1 MTIDENR
8 FVCIH
13 GHFYQPPRENPWIE
27 EIELEDSAAPFPN
40 WNERIT
46 YECYAPNAYARI
58 LDKDGKITKI
68 KNNYEKISFNFGP
81 TLLDWLEK
89 KVPSVYKK
97 ILEADE
103 NSKKFNGG
111 HGNAI
116 AQIYNHIIMPLALK
130 RDKETEI
137 IWGIK
142 SFERDFKRKPEGMWL
157 SETAVD
163 LETIELLIEHGI
175 KFIILSPHQ
184 ASKIR
189 KIGTKDWIDIDIKS
203 LDTTR
208 CYKLNIS
215 NNKSIS
221 VFFYNKGL
229 SSEIAFNG
237 ILKEGVYFIDRIIY
251 SFDPSKNTPQLV
263 NAATDGESYGHHK
276 KFAEMAL
283 AYALEHIESRKLATI
298 INYGYFLELF
308 PPEFEVEIVEN
319 TSWSDSQGVERW
331 RSDLGDSISEKPDW
345 NQKWRTPLRDAM
357 NFLKDKADKL
367 YVQEISK
374 YLQDPWAARNDYI
387 DVIINRT
394 EEQRKKFLSIYKKKK
409 TLNEKEVHKIISLM
423 EMQRNSLLMFTS
435 CGWFF
440 DDMGIEA
447 KQILKYAIRVI
458 QIAKEFDWDLEQE
471 YKNIMNEAKSNIPP
485 YKTGDIIFDEVKYE
499 HIVNFEKAISN
510 YALLSTMVPMEKKC
524 ELYVYKLHN
533 LDHVRLEF
541 GYAIC
546 VIGYLEIF
554 SNLTCHFEKSMFIG
568 IKLERDFLGG
578 AKLIQDFDDYERDKK
593 TLANIFE
600 RESMTELIRAVDHIF
615 KDQIF
620 GITDLFFKERKQ
632 VLNELITSNF
642 IFLDTEFNQFY
653 NTNLKFMRYLKNIS
667 VQIPDK
673 FKLVLEYVLNQ
684 DLTQQFDTFLK
695 EKNYENLKKT
705 LQEGEYWGVKLDTT
719 RFDKEI
725 TRTIINLLNTI
736 LKSSL
741 KNPNAIT
748 LLEQIEEALD
758 FAVKYKLDI
767 IMWEIQNEF
776 IHIIEDN
783 IELLKEIKRM
793 KRSEIDFKFV
803 QVLSLINTIGTNLNL
818 DIEIIMR
825 TIIGSKMI

>member
-1 MTIDENR
+1 MTIDDDR

-40 WNERIT
+40 WNEKIT
-46 YECYAPNAYARI
+46 HECYAPNAYARI
-58 LDKDGKITKI
+58 LDKDGKISKI
-68 KNNYEKISFNFGP
+68 KNNYEKMSFNFGP

-130 RDKETEI
+130 HDKETEI

-142 SFERDFKRKPEGMWL
+142 SFLRDFKRKPEGMWL

-163 LETIELLIEHGI
+163 LETIELLIKHGI

-189 KIGTKDWIDIDIKS
+189 KIGTEDWTDIDVQS
-203 LDTTR
+203 LDTSR

-215 NNKSIS
+215 DDKSIAI
-221 VFFYNKGL
+221 FFYDKGL
-229 SSEIAFNG
+229 SSDIAFNG
-237 ILKEGVYFIDRIIY
+237 ILKEGIRFIDRITY

-283 AYALEHIESRKLATI
+283 AYALEYIESRKLATI
-298 INYGYFLELF
+298 INYGYYLELF
-308 PPEFEVEIVEN
+308 PPQYEVEILEN

-331 RSDLGDSISEKPDW
+331 RSDLGDSISEKPGW

-357 NFLKDKADKL
+357 NFLKEKVDVL
-367 YVQEISK
+367 YVQEVSK
-374 YLQDPWAARNDYI
+374 YLQDPWDARNYYI
-387 DVIINRT
+387 DVVINRT
-394 EEQRKKFLSIYKKKK
+394 DKQREKFFSKYQKKDLDEEEI
-409 TLNEKEVHKIISLM
+409 HKVISLM
-423 EMQRNSLLMFTS
+423 EMQRNALLMFTS

-440 DDMGIEA
+440 DDMGIET

-458 QIAKEFDWDLEQE
+458 QIAREFNWDLENE
-471 YKNIMNEAKSNIPP
+471 YKNIMKKARSNIAP
-485 YKTGDIIFDEVKYE
+485 YKTGDMIFEEVKKEY
-499 HIVNFEKAISN
+499 IVNFEKAISN
-510 YALLSTMVPMEKKC
+510 YALLSTMVPMEKEC
-524 ELYVYKLHN
+524 ELYVYRVRN
-533 LDHVRLEF
+533 LDHVRLEYGF
-541 GYAIC
+541 AVC

-568 IKLERDFLGG
+568 IKMERDFIAG
-578 AKLIQDFDDYERDKK
+578 AKIIQDFDEYERNKK
-593 TLANIFE
+593 TLMKIFE
-600 RESMTELIRAVDHIF
+600 GESITELIRAVDHIF
-615 KDQIF
+615 KDHIF
-620 GITDLFFKERKQ
+620 GITDLFFKERKE
-632 VLNELITSNF
+632 VLNKLITSNF

-653 NTNLKFMRYLKNIS
+653 NINLKFMRYLKNIS

-684 DLTQQFDTFLK
+684 DLTQEFDNFLK
-695 EKNYENLKKT
+695 EKNYENLEKT
-705 LQEGEYWGVKLDTT
+705 LQKAEYWGIKLNTT

-748 LLEQIEEALD
+748 YLEQIEEALN
-758 FAVKYKLDI
+758 FAVKYKLNI

-776 IHIIEDN
+776 IHIIEEN

-793 KRSEIDFKFV
+793 KRSEIDFKYV
-803 QVLSLINTIGTNLNL
+803 QILSLINTIGTNLNL

-825 TIIGSKMI
+825 SIIGSKMI